1 MPFANMIII
10 DLLLL
15 LACAAVVLRLD
26 ARQRRVDR
34 QVAIALP
41 TSAVAHGLP
50 SLRRQQAQSRWQFVH
65 RLFGYDPGTVYRVR
79 VEYVFVVGLII
90 ALAIGYAGSYL
101 DFPVSYGIIAGFVVA
116 VFVVRGIFGWQQS
129 QFRNRLFKQIPDVI
143 ELVTSTVRAGL
154 PVYGAF
160 QTVARDM
167 PEPTAGQFAIVCN
180 EMAFGGA
187 PEEAL
192 EGIYH
197 RSRVAEYGMFAV
209 TIAVQMRSGGGLA
222 ETLQTLGET
231 VRQRV
236 GLAGRARALAGEVI
250 FSAKA
255 LSAAP
260 FVVSGLLYLINP
272 EMIDKLFYDPT
283 GRILLAYAVTSV
295 VMGIF
300 VIRWMIQ
307 RETKI

>member
-1 MPFANMIII
+1 MPLANLIII

-15 LACAAVVLRLD
+15 LACAVVVLRLD
-26 ARQRRVDR
+26 ARRRRVDR

-50 SLRRQQAQSRWQFVH
+50 SLRRQQAQSKWHFVH
-65 RLFGYDPGTVYRVR
+65 RLFQYDPGTVYLVR
-79 VEYVFVVGLII
+79 GEYVFVGGLIVAI
-90 ALAIGYAGSYL
+90 AINYVGSL
-101 DFPVSYGIIAGFVVA
+101 LEFPASYGIIVGIIAA
-116 VFVVRGIFGWQQS
+116 VLVVRGMFSWQQS

-160 QTVARDM
+160 QTVAKDM

-180 EMAFGGA
+180 EMAFGGP

-197 RSRVAEYGMFAV
+197 RSHVAEYGMFAV
-209 TIAVQMRSGGGLA
+209 TLAVQMRSGGGLA

-236 GLAGRARALAGEVI
+236 GLAGRAKALAGEVI

-260 FVVSGLLYLINP
+260 FLVSALLYLINP
-272 EMIDKLFYDPT
+272 QMIDKLFYDPT
-283 GRILLAYAVTSV
+283 GRMLLAYAVTSV
-295 VMGIF
+295 FIGIF
-300 VIRWMIQ
+300 VIHWMIK